1 MTPIR
6 AHASL
11 LTTRSS
17 LSLQD
22 KNKLPAMRAAML
34 KLGAPDAAFAIADAI
49 LQRRVLPIEAAEA
62 PAAAEEG
69 RPKTSPRAKAA

>member
-1 MTPIR
+1 
-6 AHASL
+6 
-11 LTTRSS
+11 
-17 LSLQD
+17 
-22 KNKLPAMRAAML
+22 MRAAML